1 MQSQANPLQH
11 DAHSDHYSVTIVI
24 IVHNSCTNSA
34 QSEIREIGDSALS
47 TTCRCRV
54 IQKVRLASPET
65 FAEVQ
70 KELQALTECCTE
82 SQSAVIILCQ
92 FVQKDVKSMCE
103 ICEREMVAFNI
114 F

>member
-1 MQSQANPLQH
+1 MMH
-11 DAHSDHYSVTIVI
+11 IVITIVI
-24 IVHNSCTNSA
+24 IVHNECTISA
-34 QSEIREIGDSALS
+34 QSEISEISDSALS
-47 TTCRCRV
+47 TACRCRV

-82 SQSAVIILCQ
+82 SQSAVSILCQ

-103 ICEREMVAFNI
+103 NCEREMVAFNI